1 MKQLLKISITFII
14 IISIT
19 IYVAYR
25 VREYNRVYNPTKDM
39 SSLETIDFYFD
50 IEISDKKLIKEEY
63 VNNGCI
69 AYKIDVSSLTS
80 ANISSL
86 TQGYNEYQYEEYN
99 WPEGGNPFDD
109 VAGVDWWLLNK
120 DIVKNPLKKLLLLKE
135 IQVQNRRCINCFLLM
150 RKRKNI
156 CICYIWVSFIN

>member
-25 VREYNRVYNPTKDM
+25 VREYNRVYNPTKGM

-63 VNNGCI
+63 VNNGCV

-109 VAGVDWWLLNK
+109 VDGVNWWLLNK
-120 DIVKNPLKKLLLLKE
+120 NIVKKSFEKLASPKRDTGALTASYRLFFVKE
-135 IQVQNRRCINCFLLM
+135 NDETFLYM
-150 RKRKNI
+150 I
-156 CICYIWVSFIN
+156 YTD

>member
-14 IISIT
+14 IISLT
-19 IYVAYR
+19 LYVAYR
-25 VREYNRVYNPTKDM
+25 VRKYNRVYNPTKGM
-39 SSLETIDFYFD
+39 TSLETIDFYFD

-63 VNNGCI
+63 VNNGCV
-69 AYKIDVSSLTS
+69 AYKIDVSSLTN

-99 WPEGGNPFDD
+99 WPEDGNPFDD

-120 DIVKNPLKKLLLLKE
+120 DIVKKSFEKIASPKRDTGAKSAMYQLFFIDEKEKKYMYMLYLG
-135 IQVQNRRCINCFLLM
+135 
-150 RKRKNI
+150 
-156 CICYIWVSFIN
+156 